1 MIISSSRAKW
11 RDHRS
16 IGDDDDACAA
26 TSLILEAVRNELK
39 LVLTELKKK

>member
-1 MIISSSRAKW
+1 MIISSSRAKS

-16 IGDDDDACAA
+16 IGDDDACAA